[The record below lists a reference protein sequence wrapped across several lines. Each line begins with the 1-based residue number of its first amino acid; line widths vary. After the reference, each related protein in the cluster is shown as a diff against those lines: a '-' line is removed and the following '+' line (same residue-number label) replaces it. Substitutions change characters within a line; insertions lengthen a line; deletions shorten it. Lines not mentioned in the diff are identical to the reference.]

1 MKKWTVQC
9 GFAAYYAN
17 TVTVEAATLDEAL
30 EQAIVTANE
39 SDGWKSLDD
48 CGPSFVD
55 AVAEG
60 DDADPWQDFASSL
73 PVPPR
78 FSEHG
83 EPVAV
88 IVTVSGGV
96 VQRVEIEGGRALVH
110 VHDYDTEGAAPGD
123 PGLHIDAGGE
133 VYALADW
140 SNFSLPDDA
149 AESPSPTPENAKG
162 DPDGTASHP
171 DR

>member
-17 TVTVEAATLDEAL
+17 IVTVEADTLAEAL
-30 EQAIVTANE
+30 EKAIVKANE
-39 SDGWKSLDD
+39 SDGWKPLDD
-48 CGPSFVD
+48 CGPTFID

-60 DDADPWQDFASSL
+60 DDADPWREFASSL
-73 PVPPR
+73 PLPPR
-78 FSEHG
+78 FSERG

-88 IVTVSGGV
+88 TVVVSGGA
-96 VQRVEIEGGRALVH
+96 VQQVEIEGGRAHVH
-110 VHDYDTEGAAPGD
+110 VHDYDTEGAAPGT

-133 VYALADW
+133 TYALADW
-140 SNFSLPDDA
+140 SNFSPPLEA
-149 AESPSPTPENAKG
+149 AESPSPTPQNAKG
-162 DPDGTASHP
+162 DPNGTASYP

>member
-17 TVTVEAATLDEAL
+17 TVTVEAETFDAAL
-30 EQAIVTANE
+30 EKAIVAANE
-39 SDGWKSLDD
+39 SDGWKPLDD
-48 CGPSFVD
+48 CGPTFID

-60 DDADPWQDFASSL
+60 DDADPWREFASSL

-78 FSEHG
+78 FSERG

-88 IVTVSGGV
+88 TVTVSGGT
-96 VQRVEIEGGRALVH
+96 VQQVEIEGGRAIVH
-110 VHDYDTEGAAPGD
+110 VHDYDTEGAAPGT
-123 PGLHIDAGGE
+123 PGLHIDADGGT
-133 VYALADW
+133 YALADW
-140 SNFSLPDDA
+140 SNFSLPHET
-149 AESPSPTPENAKG
+149 AESPSPTQEHPKG
-162 DPDGTASHP
+162 ETHGTASHP

>member
-17 TVTVEAATLDEAL
+17 IVAVEADTLAEAL
-30 EQAIVTANE
+30 ERAIVTANE
-39 SDGWKSLDD
+39 SDGWKPLDD
-48 CGPSFVD
+48 CGPTFID

-60 DDADPWQDFASSL
+60 DDADPWREFASSL

-78 FSEHG
+78 FSERG

-88 IVTVSGGV
+88 TVTVSGGV
-96 VQRVEIEGGRALVH
+96 VQQVEIEGGRARVH
-110 VHDYDTEGAAPGD
+110 VHDHDTEGAAPGT
-123 PGLHIDAGGE
+123 PGLHIYAAGGT
-133 VYALADW
+133 YALADW
-140 SNFSLPDDA
+140 SNFSLPLEA
-149 AESPSPTPENAKG
+149 AESPSPTPENTKG
-162 DPDGTASHP
+162 DTNGTASHP

>member
-17 TVTVEAATLDEAL
+17 TVTVEADTLAEAL
-30 EQAIVTANE
+30 ERAIVTANE
-39 SDGWKSLDD
+39 SDGWKPFDD
-48 CGPSFVD
+48 CGPTFVD

-60 DDADPWQDFASSL
+60 DDADPWREFASSL

-78 FSEHG
+78 FSERG

-88 IVTVSGGV
+88 TVTVSGGT
-96 VQRVEIEGGRALVH
+96 VQQVEIEGGRAIAH
-110 VHDYDTEGAAPGD
+110 VRDYDTEGAAPGIPD
-123 PGLHIDAGGE
+123 LHIDADGDT
-133 VYALADW
+133 YALADW
-140 SNFSLPDDA
+140 SNFSLPDET
-149 AESPSPTPENAKG
+149 AESPCPTPENAKG
-162 DPDGTASHP
+162 ETNGTASHP